1 LEKDAWISDQ
11 AGMGGNEKKMA
22 KGQECELLLRK
33 LSSKIIAVTY
43 EKFSLD
49 MI

>member
-11 AGMGGNEKKMA
+11 AGMGGNEQKMA
-22 KGQECELLLRK
+22 NGQECELLLRK
-33 LSSKIIAVTY
+33 LSSQIIAVTY
-43 EKFSLD
+43 EQFWPD